1 MVDEV
6 KVEEPVLE
14 PAPIEEPT
22 PPFVPVEEPAPT
34 PAPEPVK
41 VEMPKTAEDVLRHQ
55 YAWLVRQYG
64 AADIVSRLLVRYA
77 AEYGVKLGD

>member
-6 KVEEPVLE
+6 KVEEPVIE
-14 PAPIEEPT
+14 PAIEEPT

-41 VEMPKTAEDVLRHQ
+41 VEMPKTAEDALKHQ
-55 YAWLVRQYG
+55 YAWLVKQYG
-64 AADIVSRLLVRYA
+64 PNDIVSRLLVRYA
-77 AEYGVKLGD
+77 ALYSVKLGD